1 VLRVVYRIIQKWVF
15 SHAEIF
21 APNNSFEPMMK
32 TTLSAGEFLNLCFAL
47 GPLPLH
53 ATQTSGGTMKLFLV
67 TAATLTCFALPAQ
80 AEHSCTADAKLKAEA
95 LLKLHMAGLWK
106 IDATNIGTKVV
117 ELAPVAA
124 LKGNANLDVLELE
137 GKVNKATYRLRMIYA
152 GAPKACAL
160 IGQEVIEV
168 VDVK

>member
-1 VLRVVYRIIQKWVF
+1 
-15 SHAEIF
+15 
-21 APNNSFEPMMK
+21 M
-32 TTLSAGEFLNLCFAL
+32 
-47 GPLPLH
+47 
-53 ATQTSGGTMKLFLV
+53 MKLFLV
-67 TAATLTCFALPAQ
+67 TAATLTLLSHTAQ

-95 LLKLHMAGLWK
+95 LLKLHMAGTWK
-106 IDATNIGTKVV
+106 VDATNIGAKVV

-124 LKGNANLDVLELE
+124 LKGNAKLDVLELQ
-137 GKVNKATYRLRMIYA
+137 GKVYKANYRLRMIYA